1 MPSHSEVH
9 FCKARWGRLRKNP
22 QHQAS
27 KILFATKCELITYLG
42 LLRPFSIRLFS
53 CFALRFSFLGKKP
66 WMFIDVFPLLKWSL
80 FLELVYIFLSNTRHS
95 NRAGAWQQNWTQNRD
110 LEVKLSYKCE
120 EKEAH
125 QAVINMNY
133 ANQQTKKLNE
143 SSSSQPLVLSEIISN
158 RGDNFCD
165 AIILNISLIRRN
177 Y

>member
-1 MPSHSEVH
+1 
-9 FCKARWGRLRKNP
+9 
-22 QHQAS
+22 
-27 KILFATKCELITYLG
+27 
-42 LLRPFSIRLFS
+42 
-53 CFALRFSFLGKKP
+53 
-66 WMFIDVFPLLKWSL
+66 MFIDVFPLLKWSL

-95 NRAGAWQQNWTQNRD
+95 NRADSWQQNWTQNRD

-125 QAVINMNY
+125 QAGINMNY